1 MKLRHIFLTA
11 LTAVV
16 FLTAQAQGLSESQ
29 RLLGYIKTDSITIK
43 GAAFGTAGTYTIG
56 AVMTPQ
62 LLSAYA
68 GCKVVGIR
76 MAAALDL
83 GRSRAFVYQLT
94 DTGLT
99 PVIEQK
105 QRLYAGWNN
114 ILFNGEGYEIK
125 GDENLFF
132 GFDYTETAEMIT
144 ADEGGLCCYG
154 EDQSDAF
161 YAYGDFGSGL
171 NLYPLSD
178 AGRLCVQLIIDVS
191 SLPLYDIDITW
202 FDSGFKYKEPGE
214 GIDAMI
220 NYNNVGRKD
229 IGRYQLGYQL
239 DDEVPVISELT
250 DSLRSSALSD
260 WKFALKLPSD
270 IATGI
275 HKLKVFVGQV
285 EGEALSE
292 KSKNDTLTN
301 TFAVYRNKLF
311 RDKAYLEIYTD
322 QTSPFSP
329 MLNDVVSLVANGT
342 EALIVTNVHKPQTS
356 LALDSAAYLHE
367 LYAYT
372 EPSFTIN
379 RSFFP
384 GEKHIAYDMNDYL
397 PYVDADFCAGILNDM
412 LIQDF
417 DTPSFAS
424 IDMKLG
430 YDPATRTVTI
440 KATGD
445 LLPEAKA
452 IYGDVALTLMVTENQ
467 VKGTQAVYNT
477 ILKRITNSQSYMHDH
492 VLRAYITSPTGDALT
507 AKDDKYEAYYQFTLN
522 ESWNPDNIK
531 VVGLLTKKVDAVTTD
546 NMYDMD
552 IINANSAS
560 LGVITGIEEI
570 EDAGWKMEDGRKNKS
585 YSVFNLNGQKVS
597 KVQHGLYIINGKKVV
612 LK

>member
-94 DTGLT
+94 DTGLA

-214 GIDAMI
+214 DIDAMI

-285 EGEALSE
+285 EG
-292 KSKNDTLTN
+292 
-301 TFAVYRNKLF
+301 
-311 RDKAYLEIYTD
+311 
-322 QTSPFSP
+322 
-329 MLNDVVSLVANGT
+329 

-507 AKDDKYEAYYQFTLN
+507 AKDDKYEANYQFTLN

-597 KVQHGLYIINGKKVV
+597 KVQRGLYIINGKKVV